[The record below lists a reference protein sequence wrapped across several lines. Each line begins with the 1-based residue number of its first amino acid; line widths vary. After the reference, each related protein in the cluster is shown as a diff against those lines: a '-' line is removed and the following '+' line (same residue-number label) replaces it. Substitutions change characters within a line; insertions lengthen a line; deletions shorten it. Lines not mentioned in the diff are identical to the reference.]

1 MIMIRVRLNTGAM
14 FEALAMQG
22 CLVLIKDAKKNKAFF
37 VPKKTITEWHNGNS
51 SYLPNIDLS
60 ISIEPTP
67 FDKIEVDGIKIY
79 LESMGVDPCMATR
92 IENCAKNA
100 GLISLGDMYRLGKSS
115 AKNIQD
121 MGASSIRELE
131 KVYAERMN
139 KEWK

>member
-1 MIMIRVRLNTGAM
+1 M

-22 CLVLIKDAKKNKAFF
+22 CLVLIKDSKKNKAFF

-60 ISIEPTP
+60 ISIEPIP
-67 FDKIEVDGIKIY
+67 FDKIEADGIKIY
-79 LESMGVDPCMATR
+79 LESMGVDPYMATR
-92 IENCAKNA
+92 IEDCCKNS
-100 GLISLGDMYRLGKSS
+100 GISNLGDLYRLGKTS

-121 MGASSIRELE
+121 MGVSSIRELE